1 MTLFGLSGNTAI
13 MAGGGIDAIESRLR
27 QIEGMI
33 SAVRG
38 PQTVPASNTPA
49 LPANPLGNSQPLSQA
64 SQPKPFQFF
73 LQQAGATSANARK
86 AEIQPMVE
94 TLSNRFGLDKNLV
107 NALIQQ
113 ESGFNPNAVSKA
125 GAMGLMQLMP
135 GTAQQ
140 LGVSN
145 PQDPAQNLE
154 GGMRYLKG
162 LLNQF
167 NGNIP
172 LALAAYNAGPGAV
185 NRHQGIPPYK
195 ETQNYVRNILSL
207 YLQNQQTATPNT

>member
-1 MTLFGLSGNTAI
+1 MTLSGITGSTHLI
-13 MAGGGIDAIESRLR
+13 AGGGIEAIESRLR

-33 SAVRG
+33 NAVRG
-38 PQTVPASNTPA
+38 PQTLTSGQGAA
-49 LPANPLGNSQPLSQA
+49 LPANPLSESQ
-64 SQPKPFQFF
+64 QPKPFQFF
-73 LQQAGATSANARK
+73 LQQAGAASLKSRK
-86 AEIQPMVE
+86 AEFQPLVE
-94 TLSNRFGLDKNLV
+94 TLSGRLGLDKNLV

-113 ESGFNPNAVSKA
+113 ESGFNPNALSKA

-185 NRHQGIPPYK
+185 SRHQGVPPYP

-207 YLQNQQTATPNT
+207 YLQNQQNAGPNA

>member
-1 MTLFGLSGNTAI
+1 MTLFGLSGNTTM
-13 MAGGGIDAIESRLR
+13 MAGGGIDAIESRMR

-33 SAVRG
+33 TAVRG
-38 PQTVPASNTPA
+38 PQPLAPGNAPA
-49 LPANPLGNSQPLSQA
+49 LPANPLSDSLPAGATN
-64 SQPKPFQFF
+64 QPKPFQFF
-73 LQQAGATSANARK
+73 LQQAGAASVNQRK
-86 AEIQPMVE
+86 AEVQPLVE
-94 TLSNRFGLDKNLV
+94 TLSSRFGLDKNLV

-140 LGVSN
+140 LGVAN

>member
-13 MAGGGIDAIESRLR
+13 LAGGGIDAIESRMR

-38 PQTVPASNTPA
+38 PQTAPSSNTPA
-49 LPANPLGNSQPLSQA
+49 LPANPLNDIQQPSA
-64 SQPKPFQFF
+64 AKQPKPFQFF
-73 LQQAGATSANARK
+73 LQQAGAASVNQRK
-86 AEIQPMVE
+86 AEIQPLVE
-94 TLSNRFGLDKNLV
+94 TLSSRFGLDKNLV

-113 ESGFNPNAVSKA
+113 ESGFNANAVSKA

-172 LALAAYNAGPGAV
+172 LALAAYNAGPGAI

-195 ETQNYVRNILSL
+195 ETQNYVRNILSQ
-207 YLQNQQTATPNT
+207 YLQNQQAGTPNT

>member
-1 MTLFGLSGNTAI
+1 MTLFGLSGNTAM
-13 MAGGGIDAIESRLR
+13 MAGGGIDAIENRMR

-33 SAVRG
+33 TAVRG
-38 PQTVPASNTPA
+38 PQPITPGNSPA
-49 LPANPLGNSQPLSQA
+49 LPANPLSETQ
-64 SQPKPFQFF
+64 QPKPFQFF
-73 LQQAGATSANARK
+73 LQQAGAASVNQRK
-86 AEIQPMVE
+86 AEVQPIVE
-94 TLSNRFGLDKNLV
+94 TLSSRFGLDKNLV

-140 LGVSN
+140 LGVTN